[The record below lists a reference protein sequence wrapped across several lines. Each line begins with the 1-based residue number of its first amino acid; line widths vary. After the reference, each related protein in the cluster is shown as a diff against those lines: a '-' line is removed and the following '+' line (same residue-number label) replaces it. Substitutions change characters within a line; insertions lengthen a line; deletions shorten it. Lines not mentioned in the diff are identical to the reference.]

1 MPIQEAKAAERRA
14 PEEEALDGT
23 TILLRFEW
31 LDFE

>member
-1 MPIQEAKAAERRA
+1 MHDAMAAERRA

-23 TILLRFEW
+23 TIPLLFEW